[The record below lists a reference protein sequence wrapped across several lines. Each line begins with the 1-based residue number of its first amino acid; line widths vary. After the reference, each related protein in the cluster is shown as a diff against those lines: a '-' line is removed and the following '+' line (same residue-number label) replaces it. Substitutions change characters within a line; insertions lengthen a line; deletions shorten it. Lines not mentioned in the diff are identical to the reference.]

1 MRLQAGAVIAYSHF
15 EIGLIIDEVGA
26 GVWEEVVETVSG
38 VFGLGFG
45 IDPRIGGDLDTIA
58 VDFPYFPPVVDII
71 LLDSYN
77 SRFNVITDCAL
88 RKGKAPSR
96 GEEEYGQ
103 KLFHAA
109 KIQKLH

>member
-1 MRLQAGAVIAYSHF
+1 MKKTLFIICLGLSSMLVFAGCNKTETVEEEPIVQ
-15 EIGLIIDEVGA
+15 EEV
-26 GVWEEVVETVSG
+26 VEEVVETVSG

-103 KLFHAA
+103 
-109 KIQKLH
+109 